1 MVICQCKIWLDG
13 LLISNYKLIN
23 KMLLNYRK
31 LIINDAEKIRIWRNN
46 QIKILRQNKKIK
58 KKDQIKYF
66 KKNILSKNSKLD
78 LFGIELNN
86 KLIGYGGLVNISK
99 SFKTAEVS
107 LLIDSKLSHN
117 SKLYENIFVHFL
129 DYMKK
134 YSFRDKKLRR
144 LYTETFSFRKKH
156 IKILEKCGF
165 KLEGTLRNHVIK
177 NKKLYNSLMHG
188 ILNK

>member
-66 KKNILSKNSKLD
+66 KKIY
-78 LFGIELNN
+78 FQ
-86 KLIGYGGLVNISK
+86 
-99 SFKTAEVS
+99 
-107 LLIDSKLSHN
+107 
-117 SKLYENIFVHFL
+117 
-129 DYMKK
+129 
-134 YSFRDKKLRR
+134 
-144 LYTETFSFRKKH
+144 
-156 IKILEKCGF
+156 KI
-165 KLEGTLRNHVIK
+165 RN
-177 NKKLYNSLMHG
+177 
-188 ILNK
+188 